1 MLWKDCEGLMRF
13 CITIAVRLTCIVE
26 APCSVFSSTPHIACH
41 TTLQNV
47 GGHFVPDQIKQPR
60 SPCLLIGTS
69 TKLCA
74 RVQLRLPVPAVS
86 TLLPPRKPVH
96 TQSPRARANAS
107 ASSPTTSR
115 LTCTI
120 TLPSTTRQA
129 TTVSANPLVSA
140 RIPRKSLSPERSRLS
155 LWHSTFLTITSSTH
169 QQSLR
174 RHLVS
179 RRYGRPFLT
188 AQRAF

>member
-1 MLWKDCEGLMRF
+1 ML
-13 CITIAVRLTCIVE
+13 
-26 APCSVFSSTPHIACH
+26 SVQLNTLHCFSSTLCL
-41 TTLQNV
+41 LQNV
-47 GGHFVPDQIKQPR
+47 GSHFVPDQIKQPR

-69 TKLCA
+69 TELCA

-96 TQSPRARANAS
+96 TQSPHARANAS
-107 ASSPTTSR
+107 ASSPTTPR

-120 TLPSTTRQA
+120 TLRSTIRQA

-140 RIPRKSLSPERSRLS
+140 RIPRKSLSPEHSRLS
-155 LWHSTFLTITSSTH
+155 LWHSTLLITSSTH

-179 RRYGRPFLT
+179 RRHGRPFLT